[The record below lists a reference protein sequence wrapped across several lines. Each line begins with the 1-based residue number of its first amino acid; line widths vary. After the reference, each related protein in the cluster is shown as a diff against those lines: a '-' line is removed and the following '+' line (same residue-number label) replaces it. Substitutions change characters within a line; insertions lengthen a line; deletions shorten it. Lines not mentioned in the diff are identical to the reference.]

1 MRVMV
6 KSEME
11 SVRKFE
17 VPLLVDS
24 GKTGGTRSKF
34 LSWASS
40 SVRGDSRTT
49 SVVLAYESYN
59 VNLGKQRNQ
68 REGWRMKL
76 SVVVPF
82 ALCSWFSLLAQGQ
95 SSLQKQTATRPAT
108 PPAKGV
114 PAPPPKAASLT
125 TSFPTPFEELF
136 RESLTLR
143 APVQRLS
150 AEFLKKAQTAD
161 HPVVPS
167 RFEEALPQATK
178 LYKERASAQK

>member
-34 LSWASS
+34 LCWSSS

-59 VNLGKQRNQ
+59 VNLGK
-68 REGWRMKL
+68 GWRMKL

-82 ALCSWFSLLAQGQ
+82 VLCSWFSLLAQGQ